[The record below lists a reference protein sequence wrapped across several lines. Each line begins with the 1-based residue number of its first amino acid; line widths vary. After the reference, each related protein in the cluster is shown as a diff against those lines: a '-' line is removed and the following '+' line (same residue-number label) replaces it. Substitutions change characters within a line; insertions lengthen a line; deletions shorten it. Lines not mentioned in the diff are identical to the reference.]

1 MSDSTLRDVVGE
13 EPESMFR
20 NRLCRAR
27 RYPTMSGMGEDH
39 STSIDQLRQLRG
51 PLIDVRSPSEF
62 ERGHWPGAFNLP
74 LFSDDERAAVGTSY
88 KQDGRLEAI
97 HLGLRITGPKMAD
110 LAEQLDQFRGP
121 DRLRLYCWRGGM
133 RSASMAWL
141 AQQIDLKPLL
151 LQGGYKAYRQWAQTS
166 FDQDWPLRIMGGRTG
181 TGKTD
186 LLLALENKGVA
197 VLDLEGLAN
206 HRGSSFGGLG
216 LPAQPSTEHYEN
228 LLAEGLDQHQRQGA
242 GSIWL
247 EAESIQVGRCRIPKG
262 LFDQMQTAPVLEI
275 QRSLEERVEQLV
287 GVYGQQGAEA
297 LAEAT
302 NRISRRL
309 GPQRTQQALEAIA
322 EQDWATAC
330 RATLDYYDRCYDHE
344 LARCPDRNSIDLTGQ
359 TAAEAAATLLKAEL
373 VEISA

>member
-1 MSDSTLRDVVGE
+1 MVGE
-13 EPESMFR
+13 EPESIFR

-39 STSIDQLRQLRG
+39 STSIEQLRQLRG

-62 ERGHWPGAFNLP
+62 DKGHWPGAVNLP

-88 KQDGRLEAI
+88 KQDGRLKAI
-97 HLGLRITGPKMAD
+97 HLGLRITGPKMAV
-110 LAEQLDQFRGP
+110 LAEQLDQYRGAEQ
-121 DRLRLYCWRGGM
+121 LRLYCWRGGM

-141 AQQIDLKPLL
+141 AQQIDLNPLL
-151 LQGGYKAYRQWAQTS
+151 LQGGYKAYRHWAQS
-166 FDQDWPLRIMGGRTG
+166 RFDQEWPLRIMGGRTG

-186 LLLALENKGVA
+186 LLLALQIKGVA

-228 LLAEGLDQHQRQGA
+228 LLAEVLDHHRRQGA

-287 GVYGQQGAEA
+287 EVYGQQGSEG

-322 EQDWATAC
+322 AQDWATAC

-344 LARCPDRNSIDLTGQ
+344 LARCPDRNSVDLTGQ
-359 TAAEAAATLLKAEL
+359 TAAVAAETLLKAKL
-373 VEISA
+373 VELSA

>member
-1 MSDSTLRDVVGE
+1 MVGE
-13 EPESMFR
+13 EPESIFR

-27 RYPTMSGMGEDH
+27 RYPTMSGMGDDH
-39 STSIDQLRQLRG
+39 FTSIEQLRQLHG

-62 ERGHWPGAFNLP
+62 EKGHWPGAVNLP

-88 KQDGRLEAI
+88 KQDGRLKAI
-97 HLGLRITGPKMAD
+97 HLGLRITGPKMAV
-110 LAEQLDQFRGP
+110 LAEQLDQYRGAKQ
-121 DRLRLYCWRGGM
+121 LRLYCWRGGM

-141 AQQIDLKPLL
+141 AQQIDLNPLL
-151 LQGGYKAYRQWAQTS
+151 LQGGYKAYRHWAQS
-166 FDQDWPLRIMGGRTG
+166 RFDQEWPLRIMGGRTG

-186 LLLALENKGVA
+186 LLLALQIKGVA

-228 LLAEGLDQHQRQGA
+228 LLAEVLDQHRRQGA

-275 QRSLEERVEQLV
+275 QRSLKERVEQLV
-287 GVYGQQGAEA
+287 EVYGQQDCEG

-322 EQDWATAC
+322 AQDWATAC

-344 LARCPDRNSIDLTGQ
+344 LARCPDRNSVDLTGQ
-359 TAAEAAATLLKAEL
+359 TAAVAAETLLKAKL
-373 VEISA
+373 VELSA

>member
-1 MSDSTLRDVVGE
+1 MSISTLRDVVGE
-13 EPESMFR
+13 EPESIFR

-27 RYPTMSGMGEDH
+27 RYPTMSGMGDDH
-39 STSIDQLRQLRG
+39 FTSIEQLRQLHG

-62 ERGHWPGAFNLP
+62 EKGHWPGAVNLP

-88 KQDGRLEAI
+88 KQDGRLKAI
-97 HLGLRITGPKMAD
+97 HLGLRITGPKMAV
-110 LAEQLDQFRGP
+110 LAEQLDQYRGAEQ
-121 DRLRLYCWRGGM
+121 LRLYCWRGGM

-141 AQQIDLKPLL
+141 AQQIDLNPLL
-151 LQGGYKAYRQWAQTS
+151 LQGGYKAYRHWAQS
-166 FDQDWPLRIMGGRTG
+166 RFDQEWPLRIMGGRTG

-186 LLLALENKGVA
+186 LLLALQIKGVA

-228 LLAEGLDQHQRQGA
+228 LLAEVLDQHRRQGA

-287 GVYGQQGAEA
+287 EVYGQQGSEG

-322 EQDWATAC
+322 AQDWATAC

-359 TAAEAAATLLKAEL
+359 TAAVAAETLLKAKL
-373 VEISA
+373 VQLSA

>member
-1 MSDSTLRDVVGE
+1 
-13 EPESMFR
+13 
-20 NRLCRAR
+20 
-27 RYPTMSGMGEDH
+27 MSGMGEDH
-39 STSIDQLRQLRG
+39 FTSIEQLRQLHG

-62 ERGHWPGAFNLP
+62 DKGHWPGAFNIP

-88 KQDGRLEAI
+88 KQDGRLKAI
-97 HLGLRITGPKMAD
+97 HLGLQMTGPKMAA
-110 LAEQLDQFRGP
+110 LAEQLDQYREAGQ
-121 DRLRLYCWRGGM
+121 LRLYCWRGGM

-141 AQQIDLKPLL
+141 AQQIDLNPRV
-151 LQGGYKAYRQWAQTS
+151 LQGGYKAYRHWAQLR
-166 FDQDWPLRIMGGRTG
+166 FDQEWPLKIMGGRTG

-186 LLLALENKGVA
+186 LLLALQNKGAA
-197 VLDLEGLAN
+197 VVDLEGLAN

-228 LLAEGLDQHQRQGA
+228 LLAEVLDQHQRQGA
-242 GSIWL
+242 SSIWL

-287 GVYGQQGAEA
+287 GVYGQQGSEA
-297 LAEAT
+297 LAEAI

-359 TAAEAAATLLKAEL
+359 TAVVAAETLLNTKL
-373 VEISA
+373 VELSA

>member
-1 MSDSTLRDVVGE
+1 
-13 EPESMFR
+13 
-20 NRLCRAR
+20 
-27 RYPTMSGMGEDH
+27 MSGMGDDH
-39 STSIDQLRQLRG
+39 SSSIDKLRKLRG

-62 ERGHWPGAFNLP
+62 DKGHWPGAINLP

-88 KQDGRLEAI
+88 KQDGRLKAI
-97 HLGLRITGPKMAD
+97 HLGLRITGPKMAA
-110 LAEQLDQFRGP
+110 LAEQLDQFRGA
-121 DRLRLYCWRGGM
+121 DQLRLYCWRGGM

-141 AQQIDLKPLL
+141 AQQIDLNPLL
-151 LQGGYKAYRQWAQTS
+151 LQGGYKAYRHWAQQS

-186 LLLALENKGVA
+186 LLLALQSKGVA

-228 LLAEGLDQHQRQGA
+228 LLAEVLDQHQRQAA

-262 LFDQMQTAPVLEI
+262 LFDQMRTAPVLEI

-287 GVYGQQGAEA
+287 GVYGQQGSEA
-297 LAEAT
+297 LADAT

-359 TAAEAAATLLKAEL
+359 TAAVAAETLLKAKL
-373 VEISA
+373 VQLSA